1 MFKEL
6 APLLRQRS
14 VLLSLT
20 RLEDDTIRVNVFPK
34 KLADGENEAL
44 TTPLSVTGTAEE
56 LDAQLPSALTE
67 YVGLNLGLSSTLET
81 VKEQVAAAAKA
92 AKDDARSKTAK
103 PAAGKTEP
111 AKSGAAS
118 TSAAKPQSAQ
128 HEDRKT
134 PAAVVKPAVPNKAAP
149 LQTASLF
156 DFGAPAP
163 APAASSDSDDVNDEE
178 DEIMA
183 EIEAEIEAEDVG
195 EEGAIAA

>member
-44 TTPLSVTGTAEE
+44 TAPLSVTGTAEE

-103 PAAGKTEP
+103 PAVGKTEP
-111 AKSGAAS
+111 AKTGATSG
-118 TSAAKPQSAQ
+118 SAAKPQSARD
-128 HEDRKT
+128 EDKKT
-134 PAAVVKPAVPNKAAP
+134 PAAVVKPAVPNKPAP
-149 LQTASLF
+149 PQTASLF

-163 APAASSDSDDVNDEE
+163 ASTSDSDDVNDEE

-183 EIEAEIEAEDVG
+183 EIEADDPG
-195 EEGAIAA
+195 EESAIAA

>member
-44 TTPLSVTGTAEE
+44 TMPLSVTGTAEE

-111 AKSGAAS
+111 AKTGSAS
-118 TSAAKPQSAQ
+118 TSAAKPQAARD
-128 HEDRKT
+128 EDEKT
-134 PAAVVKPAVPNKAAP
+134 PAAVVKPAVPNKPSPPQA
-149 LQTASLF
+149 ASLF

-163 APAASSDSDDVNDEE
+163 APAASSDSDGANDGE
-178 DEIMA
+178 DAIMA
-183 EIEAEIEAEDVG
+183 EIEAEDAG
-195 EEGAIAA
+195 EESPIAA

>member
-20 RLEDDTIRVNVFPK
+20 RLDDDTIRVNVFPK
-34 KLADGENEAL
+34 KLADCENEAL

-56 LDAQLPSALTE
+56 LDAQLPCALTD

-111 AKSGAAS
+111 AKTGAAS
-118 TSAAKPQSAQ
+118 TSAAKPQAARD
-128 HEDRKT
+128 EDKKT
-134 PAAVVKPAVPNKAAP
+134 PAAVEKPAAP
-149 LQTASLF
+149 RKPDPPQTTSLF
-156 DFGAPAP
+156 DFGTPAP
-163 APAASSDSDDVNDEE
+163 ASASTPDSDAANDEE
-178 DEIMA
+178 DAIMA
-183 EIEAEIEAEDVG
+183 EIEADEPG
-195 EEGAIAA
+195 EESAIAA

>member
-20 RLEDDTIRVNVFPK
+20 RLDDDTIRVNVFPK

-67 YVGLNLGLSSTLET
+67 YVGLNLGLSSTLES

-92 AKDDARSKTAK
+92 AKDDARSKSAK
-103 PAAGKTEP
+103 PSTGKTEP
-111 AKSGAAS
+111 AKTGAAS
-118 TSAAKPQSAQ
+118 SSAAKPQTARD
-128 HEDRKT
+128 EDKKT
-134 PAAVVKPAVPNKAAP
+134 PVAVEKPAVPNKP
-149 LQTASLF
+149 SPPQTASLF
-156 DFGAPAP
+156 DFGAPAL
-163 APAASSDSDDVNDEE
+163 APAASSDSDDANDEE
-178 DEIMA
+178 DAIMA
-183 EIEAEIEAEDVG
+183 EIEAEDAG
-195 EEGAIAA
+195 EESPIAA

>member
-92 AKDDARSKTAK
+92 AKDDARSKAAK
-103 PAAGKTEP
+103 PATGKTEP
-111 AKSGAAS
+111 AKTVAAS
-118 TSAAKPQSAQ
+118 TSAAKPQSGGGRRQEDPSRCGEAGRAQ
-128 HEDRKT
+128 QARPT
-134 PAAVVKPAVPNKAAP
+134 PICQP
-149 LQTASLF
+149 LRFWSAGSCSGGVIGF
-156 DFGAPAP
+156 RRR
-163 APAASSDSDDVNDEE
+163 E
-178 DEIMA
+178 
-183 EIEAEIEAEDVG
+183 
-195 EEGAIAA
+195 

>member
-67 YVGLNLGLSSTLET
+67 YVGLNLGLSSTLEM

-92 AKDDARSKTAK
+92 AKDDVRSKSAK

-111 AKSGAAS
+111 AKTGAAS
-118 TSAAKPQSAQ
+118 TSAAKPQAARD
-128 HEDRKT
+128 EDEKT
-134 PAAVVKPAVPNKAAP
+134 PVAVEKPAVPKSP
-149 LQTASLF
+149 DLPQTASLF

-163 APAASSDSDDVNDEE
+163 APAASSDSDGANDEE

-183 EIEAEIEAEDVG
+183 EIEADDPG
-195 EEGAIAA
+195 EESPIAA

>member
-20 RLEDDTIRVNVFPK
+20 RLEDDTIRLNVFPK

-56 LDAQLPSALTE
+56 LDAQLSSALTE

-111 AKSGAAS
+111 AKTGAAS
-118 TSAAKPQSAQ
+118 SSAAKPQSAQ
-128 HEDRKT
+128 DEDKKT
-134 PAAVVKPAVPNKAAP
+134 PATVVKPPVPRKP
-149 LQTASLF
+149 DPPQTASLF
-156 DFGAPAP
+156 DFGAPAS
-163 APAASSDSDDVNDEE
+163 APASTPDSDDANYEE
-178 DEIMA
+178 DAIMA
-183 EIEAEIEAEDVG
+183 EIEAEDAG
-195 EEGAIAA
+195 EESPIAA

>member
-20 RLEDDTIRVNVFPK
+20 RLEDDTIRLNVFPR

-92 AKDDARSKTAK
+92 AKDDARSKNAK

-111 AKSGAAS
+111 AKTGATSGS
-118 TSAAKPQSAQ
+118 PAKPQTAPD
-128 HEDRKT
+128 EEKKT
-134 PAAVVKPAVPNKAAP
+134 AAAVVKPAVPKKP
-149 LQTASLF
+149 DPPQTASLF

-163 APAASSDSDDVNDEE
+163 APAASSDSDYMNDEE
-178 DEIMA
+178 DAIMA
-183 EIEAEIEAEDVG
+183 EIEADEPG
-195 EEGAIAA
+195 EESVAA

>member
-44 TTPLSVTGTAEE
+44 TAPLSVTGTAEE

-103 PAAGKTEP
+103 PAVGKTEP
-111 AKSGAAS
+111 AKTDATSA
-118 TSAAKPQSAQ
+118 SAAKPQAARD
-128 HEDRKT
+128 EDKKT
-134 PAAVVKPAVPNKAAP
+134 PAAVVKPAVPNKP
-149 LQTASLF
+149 DPPQTASLF

-183 EIEAEIEAEDVG
+183 EIEADDPG
-195 EEGAIAA
+195 EESAIAA

>member
-92 AKDDARSKTAK
+92 AKDDARSKTTK
-103 PAAGKTEP
+103 PATGKTEP
-111 AKSGAAS
+111 AKTAAAS
-118 TSAAKPQSAQ
+118 ASGAKPQTDRD
-128 HEDRKT
+128 EDKKT
-134 PAAVVKPAVPNKAAP
+134 PTAVPKPAPPNKPAP
-149 LQTASLF
+149 PQTASLF
-156 DFGAPAP
+156 DFGAPAS
-163 APAASSDSDDVNDEE
+163 APASMPDPGDANDEE

-183 EIEAEIEAEDVG
+183 EI
-195 EEGAIAA
+195 

>member
-1 MFKEL
+1 MFNEL

-14 VLLSLT
+14 VLLLLT

-92 AKDDARSKTAK
+92 AKDDARSKTTK
-103 PAAGKTEP
+103 PAPGKIEP
-111 AKSGAAS
+111 AKTGATSA
-118 TSAAKPQSAQ
+118 SAAKPQSAQ
-128 HEDRKT
+128 HEDKKA
-134 PAAVVKPAVPNKAAP
+134 PAAMVKPAVPNKAAP

-163 APAASSDSDDVNDEE
+163 AATAASDSDDANDEE
-178 DEIMA
+178 DEI
-183 EIEAEIEAEDVG
+183 EAEDAG
-195 EEGAIAA
+195 EESAIAA

>member
-20 RLEDDTIRVNVFPK
+20 RLEDDTIRLNVFPK

-103 PAAGKTEP
+103 PSARKTEP
-111 AKSGAAS
+111 AKTGAAS
-118 TSAAKPQSAQ
+118 GSAAKPQTAPD
-128 HEDRKT
+128 EEKKT
-134 PAAVVKPAVPNKAAP
+134 AAAVVRPAVPKEP
-149 LQTASLF
+149 DPPQTASLF

-163 APAASSDSDDVNDEE
+163 APTASSDSDDVNDEE
-178 DEIMA
+178 DAIMA
-183 EIEAEIEAEDVG
+183 EIEADEPG
-195 EEGAIAA
+195 EESVIAA

>member
-103 PAAGKTEP
+103 SAAGKTEP
-111 AKSGAAS
+111 AKTGAAS
-118 TSAAKPQSAQ
+118 GSAAKPQTAPD
-128 HEDRKT
+128 EEKKT
-134 PAAVVKPAVPNKAAP
+134 AAAVVKPAVPKKP
-149 LQTASLF
+149 DPPQTASLF

-163 APAASSDSDDVNDEE
+163 APASTSDSDDVNDEE
-178 DEIMA
+178 DAIMA
-183 EIEAEIEAEDVG
+183 EIEADEPG
-195 EEGAIAA
+195 EESAIAA

>member
-20 RLEDDTIRVNVFPK
+20 RLDDDTIRVNVFPK

-44 TTPLSVTGTAEE
+44 TAPLSVTGTAEE

-92 AKDDARSKTAK
+92 AKDDARPKAAK
-103 PAAGKTEP
+103 PATGKTEP
-111 AKSGAAS
+111 AKTGAAS
-118 TSAAKPQSAQ
+118 SSTAKPQTARD
-128 HEDRKT
+128 EDKMT
-134 PAAVVKPAVPNKAAP
+134 PATVVKSAVPNKPAP
-149 LQTASLF
+149 PQTASLF

-163 APAASSDSDDVNDEE
+163 APASTSDSGDANDEE
-178 DEIMA
+178 DAIMA
-183 EIEAEIEAEDVG
+183 EIEAEDAG
-195 EEGAIAA
+195 EESAIAA

>member
-1 MFKEL
+1 MFKDL

-56 LDAQLPSALTE
+56 LDAQLPSVLTE

-92 AKDDARSKTAK
+92 AKDDARSKSAK
-103 PAAGKTEP
+103 PSARKTEP
-111 AKSGAAS
+111 AKTGAAS
-118 TSAAKPQSAQ
+118 TSAAKPQVARD
-128 HEDRKT
+128 EDKKT
-134 PAAVVKPAVPNKAAP
+134 PVAVEKPAAP
-149 LQTASLF
+149 RKPDPPQTASLF
-156 DFGAPAP
+156 DFGTPAP
-163 APAASSDSDDVNDEE
+163 ASAATPDSDDANDEE
-178 DEIMA
+178 DAIMA
-183 EIEAEIEAEDVG
+183 EIEAEDAG
-195 EEGAIAA
+195 EESPIAA

>member
-92 AKDDARSKTAK
+92 AKEDARSKTAK
-103 PAAGKTEP
+103 PAAGKAES
-111 AKSGAAS
+111 AKTGAAG
-118 TSAAKPQSAQ
+118 TSAAKPQTARD
-128 HEDRKT
+128 EDKKT
-134 PAAVVKPAVPNKAAP
+134 PAAVVKPVVPNKPAP
-149 LQTASLF
+149 PQSASLF

-163 APAASSDSDDVNDEE
+163 AAVSTSASDEANDEE

-183 EIEAEIEAEDVG
+183 EIEAEDAD
-195 EEGAIAA
+195 EESPIAA

>member
-6 APLLRQRS
+6 APLLRKRS

-92 AKDDARSKTAK
+92 AKDDARSKAAK

-134 PAAVVKPAVPNKAAP
+134 PADVVKPAVPNKPAP

-183 EIEAEIEAEDVG
+183 EIEAEDVG
-195 EEGAIAA
+195 EESAIAA

>member
-20 RLEDDTIRVNVFPK
+20 RLDDDTIRVNVFPK

-56 LDAQLPSALTE
+56 LDTQFPSALTE

-92 AKDDARSKTAK
+92 AKDDARSKAAK

-111 AKSGAAS
+111 AKTGAAS
-118 TSAAKPQSAQ
+118 TSAAKPQAALD
-128 HEDRKT
+128 EDKKT
-134 PAAVVKPAVPNKAAP
+134 PVAVEKPAAP
-149 LQTASLF
+149 RKPDPCQTASLF

-163 APAASSDSDDVNDEE
+163 AAAPASDDANDEE
-178 DEIMA
+178 DAIMA
-183 EIEAEIEAEDVG
+183 EIEAEDAD
-195 EEGAIAA
+195 EESPIAA

>member
-44 TTPLSVTGTAEE
+44 TAPLSVTGTAEE

-103 PAAGKTEP
+103 PIAGKSEP

-118 TSAAKPQSAQ
+118 TSAAKPQAAGD
-128 HEDRKT
+128 EDKKT
-134 PAAVVKPAVPNKAAP
+134 AVAVVKPAVPNKP
-149 LQTASLF
+149 DPPQTASLF

-163 APAASSDSDDVNDEE
+163 APASTSNSDDANDEE
-178 DEIMA
+178 DAIMA
-183 EIEAEIEAEDVG
+183 EIEAEDMD
-195 EEGAIAA
+195 EESPIAA

>member
-44 TTPLSVTGTAEE
+44 TTPLTVTGTAEE

-92 AKDDARSKTAK
+92 AKDDARSKSAK
-103 PAAGKTEP
+103 PVAGKTEP
-111 AKSGAAS
+111 AKTGAAS
-118 TSAAKPQSAQ
+118 TSAAKPQTARD
-128 HEDRKT
+128 EDKKI
-134 PAAVVKPAVPNKAAP
+134 PAAVVKPAVPNKPAP
-149 LQTASLF
+149 PQTASLF
-156 DFGAPAP
+156 DFGAPSP
-163 APAASSDSDDVNDEE
+163 APAASADSGDANDEE

-183 EIEAEIEAEDVG
+183 EIEADEPC
-195 EEGAIAA
+195 EESAIAA

>member
-111 AKSGAAS
+111 AKTGSAS
-118 TSAAKPQSAQ
+118 TSAAKPQAARD
-128 HEDRKT
+128 EDEKT
-134 PAAVVKPAVPNKAAP
+134 PAAVVKPAVPNKPAP
-149 LQTASLF
+149 PQAASLF

-163 APAASSDSDDVNDEE
+163 APAASSDSDDANDEE

-183 EIEAEIEAEDVG
+183 EIEVEDAG
-195 EEGAIAA
+195 EESAIAA

>member
-44 TTPLSVTGTAEE
+44 TTPLSVTGAAEE

-67 YVGLNLGLSSTLET
+67 YVGLSLGLSSTLET
-81 VKEQVAAAAKA
+81 VKQQVAAAAKA

-103 PAAGKTEP
+103 PATGKTEP
-111 AKSGAAS
+111 AKTAAAS
-118 TSAAKPQSAQ
+118 TSAAKPQQAPD
-128 HEDRKT
+128 EDKKT
-134 PAAVVKPAVPNKAAP
+134 ATAVVTPSVPKKPDPP
-149 LQTASLF
+149 QTASLF
-156 DFGAPAP
+156 DFGASAP
-163 APAASSDSDDVNDEE
+163 APAASSDDDDANDEE

-183 EIEAEIEAEDVG
+183 EIEAEDAG
-195 EEGAIAA
+195 EENAIAA